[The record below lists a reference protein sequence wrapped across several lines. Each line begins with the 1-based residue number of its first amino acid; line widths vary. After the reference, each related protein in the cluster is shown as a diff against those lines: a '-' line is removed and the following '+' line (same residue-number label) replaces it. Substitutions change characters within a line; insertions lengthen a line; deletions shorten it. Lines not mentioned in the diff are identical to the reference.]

1 MLVSVG
7 YNVLVVSRN
16 SVAIEHVIY
25 IVEYCNDLL
34 VIAVLLENYDSVCN
48 IVAILALL
56 CFRNSLD
63 VAL

>member
-1 MLVSVG
+1 MFTYESNELTLEVLVSVG

-34 VIAVLLENYDSVCN
+34 LIAVLL
-48 IVAILALL
+48 AT
-56 CFRNSLD
+56 
-63 VAL
+63 